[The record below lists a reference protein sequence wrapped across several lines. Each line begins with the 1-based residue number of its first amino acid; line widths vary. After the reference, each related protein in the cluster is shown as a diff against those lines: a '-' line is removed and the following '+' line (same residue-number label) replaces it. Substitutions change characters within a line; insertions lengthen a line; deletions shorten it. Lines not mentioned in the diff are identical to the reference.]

1 MPPKIA
7 KLAGLGAFAACA
19 GIAALFLLF
28 VYGTRPT
35 ASAGMDGTLR
45 FISWLSVA
53 GVLLALLGVHLL
65 IGRRLLALARGDN
78 PPPDATGRGG
88 SRPREH
94 LRGVVRPLLDAA
106 IPTPVSV

>member
-28 VYGTRPT
+28 AYGTRPT
-35 ASAGMDGTLR
+35 ASAGMDGTQR
-45 FISWLSVA
+45 FIAWLSVA

-65 IGRRLLALARGDN
+65 LGRRLLALSRGE
-78 PPPDATGRGG
+78 
-88 SRPREH
+88 RP
-94 LRGVVRPLLDAA
+94 AA
-106 IPTPVSV
+106 